1 MLKRTISGAC
11 FVAIIAGFFLLRELD
26 YRLFHLLTMFFMSV
40 ATFEVARAVQNY
52 AIKPI
57 KLIATIFG
65 VLFVPQYAIIEY
77 FALSG
82 MGFLFAIDLILLFV
96 LVIAI
101 YCIFKN
107 QSTKTFLVSI
117 VPIVYPALLI
127 LTMLTANDLVAP
139 KGFLALLLI
148 FVISPCSDTM
158 AYLVGMTYSKIKK
171 GNVKRLCPRLS
182 PKKTVAGA
190 IGGTIG
196 GALGGLIVYFV
207 FRSLADTVYFFSPL
221 VLFIIVGVVASILT
235 IVGDL
240 TESYLKRKVGIKD
253 MGKIM
258 PGHGGIMDR
267 IDGISVASVFIFFI
281 FLFV

>member
-1 MLKRTISGAC
+1 
-11 FVAIIAGFFLLRELD
+11 
-26 YRLFHLLTMFFMSV
+26 
-40 ATFEVARAVQNY
+40 
-52 AIKPI
+52 
-57 KLIATIFG
+57 
-65 VLFVPQYAIIEY
+65 
-77 FALSG
+77 
-82 MGFLFAIDLILLFV
+82 
-96 LVIAI
+96 
-101 YCIFKN
+101 
-107 QSTKTFLVSI
+107 
-117 VPIVYPALLI
+117 
-127 LTMLTANDLVAP
+127 
-139 KGFLALLLI
+139 
-148 FVISPCSDTM
+148 
-158 AYLVGMTYSKIKK
+158 MTYSKIKK

-267 IDGISVASVFIFFI
+267 IDGISVASVFIFFM